1 MTSKLAI
8 HGGPKTRKVKIS
20 SRYSFGKNENKEI
33 KKMIAYYRSRGE
45 DQSMQVC
52 GKKILFRIF

>member
-1 MTSKLAI
+1 M
-8 HGGPKTRKVKIS
+8 P

-45 DQSMQVC
+45 DPKYAGLWEKNIV
-52 GKKILFRIF
+52 